1 MSDIMADEK
10 DKRRYVSEVHKRQRS
25 KNYAMLAVLGAL
37 VVLFYVVAIVRIG
50 GAG

>member
-1 MSDIMADEK
+1 MADEK